1 MLKKIIHPDKD
12 RVLPLGAIPTT
23 DDPVST
29 YLKDMSRVSLLTR
42 EQEIALFTRL
52 EEGQEELAE
61 AVFSM
66 PMTFTYLQVLQD
78 RLKRGELRV
87 REAIVLPDG
96 SAEAAGNDEVGEK
109 DEEEL
114 RERTLTELGRIR
126 QLSPAFVRGYA
137 RRQETRILQGRPP
150 LPGKRFLTLKKK
162 IVEKIKA
169 LNLCPNIQ
177 EHLLNRIKEMGAE
190 VVTAER
196 QIEECC
202 RLDYSLCSA
211 IGRKARQPETTLRGI
226 KDTLREAR
234 RKIRHIEQEV
244 ALVSA
249 ADLKETL
256 RVVEQAEDKVKRGKR
271 DVIEANLRL
280 VVSLARKYM
289 DRGLPL
295 MDLIQE
301 GNIGLMRAVEK
312 FDYHRGYKF
321 STYATWWVRQGITR
335 SLADQ
340 ARTIRLP
347 VHITEANAKLARTS
361 RHLVQQLGRVPT
373 LEEIGTR
380 MELPLEKVQKMVE
393 TTKGTISLE
402 TPMGEDGDSHLG
414 HFIEDKMAPSPFDAV
429 NRYHVNRQI
438 ARAFT
443 VLTPREENIIR
454 RRFGFGDDV
463 DHTLED
469 LGQDYGLTRE
479 RIRQI
484 EAKALGKLRHPRCR
498 EKLRGLVGEVV
509 G

>member
-1 MLKKIIHPDKD
+1 MLKKIIHPNKD

-23 DDPVST
+23 YDPVST

-66 PMTFTYLQVLQD
+66 PMTLTYLRVLRD
-78 RLKRGELRV
+78 RLKQGELRV
-87 REAIVLPDG
+87 REAIVPPGG
-96 SAEAAGNDEVGEK
+96 SAEETGNDEVGEK

-126 QLSPAFVRGYA
+126 QLSQAFVRGYA

-150 LPGKRFLTLKKK
+150 IPEKRFLTLKKK

-169 LNLCPNIQ
+169 LNLRPDIQ
-177 EHLLNRIKEMGAE
+177 EHLLSRIKEVGAE
-190 VVTAER
+190 VVTAGR

-202 RLDYSLCSA
+202 RLDYSLCSTL
-211 IGRKARQPETTLRGI
+211 GRKARQSGTTLRGI

-249 ADLKETL
+249 AELKETL
-256 RVVEQAEDKVKRGKR
+256 RIVEQAEDKVKRGKR

-373 LEEIGTR
+373 LEEIGAR
-380 MELPLEKVQKMVE
+380 MDLPLEKVQKMVE

-414 HFIEDKMAPSPFDAV
+414 HFIEDKAAPSPFDAV
-429 NRYHVNRQI
+429 NRYHVTRQI
-438 ARAFT
+438 AQAFT
-443 VLTPREENIIR
+443 VLTPREEHIIR
-454 RRFGFGDDV
+454 RRFGIGDDV

-498 EKLRGLVGEVV
+498 EKLRDLVGQVV

>member
-12 RVLPLGAIPTT
+12 RVRPLGAIPTT

-52 EEGQEELAE
+52 EEGQGELAE

-66 PMTFTYLQVLQD
+66 PMTLTYLQVLRD
-78 RLKRGELRV
+78 RLKRGEFRV

-126 QLSPAFVRGYA
+126 QLSQAFVRGYA

-169 LNLCPNIQ
+169 LNLRPDIQ
-177 EHLLNRIKEMGAE
+177 EHLLSRIKEMGAE
-190 VVTAER
+190 IVKAER

-202 RLDYSLCSA
+202 RLDDSLCSA
-211 IGRKARQPETTLRGI
+211 IGQKARQQPGTTFHGI
-226 KDTLREAR
+226 KDALWEAR
-234 RKIRHIEQEV
+234 KKIRHIEQEV

-249 ADLKETL
+249 AELKETL
-256 RVVEQAEDKVKRGKR
+256 RIVEQAEDKVKRGKR

-312 FDYHRGYKF
+312 FDYHRGY
-321 STYATWWVRQGITR
+321 
-335 SLADQ
+335 
-340 ARTIRLP
+340 
-347 VHITEANAKLARTS
+347 
-361 RHLVQQLGRVPT
+361 
-373 LEEIGTR
+373 
-380 MELPLEKVQKMVE
+380 
-393 TTKGTISLE
+393 
-402 TPMGEDGDSHLG
+402 
-414 HFIEDKMAPSPFDAV
+414 
-429 NRYHVNRQI
+429 
-438 ARAFT
+438 
-443 VLTPREENIIR
+443 
-454 RRFGFGDDV
+454 
-463 DHTLED
+463 
-469 LGQDYGLTRE
+469 
-479 RIRQI
+479 
-484 EAKALGKLRHPRCR
+484 
-498 EKLRGLVGEVV
+498 
-509 G
+509 